1 MTETIPLGWA
11 YLPVAFALGGL
22 HFLEPGH
29 GKALASA
36 YLVSGKHDW
45 KDAVVLGL
53 STTASHT
60 SLVIVLAAASLWA
73 QGHYPAAQIELHVRQ
88 FGAWALLLLGAYSCV
103 GAIRG
108 LRHGHHH
115 GHGHGHGHAHGQPSG
130 PADSLW
136 AVALIGFGNGI
147 TPCPGALAAL
157 GVALSLGQ
165 VALGLVTVL
174 VYAAG
179 MALSLILLSLL
190 IIEAGQRAQRW
201 LPSDRAALWLPLISG
216 VLVTLTGLWLLAG
229 PSGAH

>member
-1 MTETIPLGWA
+1 MTENIPLGWA

-115 GHGHGHGHAHGQPSG
+115 GHGHGHEHGRPSG

-174 VYAAG
+174 VYATG

-216 VLVTLTGLWLLAG
+216 LLVTLTGLWLLAA
-229 PSGAH
+229 PVHP

>member
-1 MTETIPLGWA
+1 MTENIPLGWA

-115 GHGHGHGHAHGQPSG
+115 GHGHGHEHGRPSG

-147 TPCPGALAAL
+147 APCPGALAAL

-174 VYAAG
+174 VYATG

-216 VLVTLTGLWLLAG
+216 LLVTLTGLWLLAA
-229 PSGAH
+229 PVHP